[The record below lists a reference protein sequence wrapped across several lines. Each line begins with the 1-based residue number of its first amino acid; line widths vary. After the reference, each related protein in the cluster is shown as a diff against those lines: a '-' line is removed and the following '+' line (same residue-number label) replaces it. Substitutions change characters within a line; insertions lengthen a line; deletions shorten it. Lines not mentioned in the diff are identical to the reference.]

1 MNDIHIILVIPKKL
15 PLPLDPVI
23 PEIKSATAVDA
34 AYVCAPYQNIA
45 TKPLAMAGKFAPKT
59 PILDLTNTGKGIPC
73 LTLGFP
79 ERFTNHI
86 IKKPAR
92 INARNTAQPF
102 NPDANNHDA
111 AKV

>member
-1 MNDIHIILVIPKKL
+1 
-15 PLPLDPVI
+15 
-23 PEIKSATAVDA
+23 
-34 AYVCAPYQNIA
+34 
-45 TKPLAMAGKFAPKT
+45 MAGKFAPKT

-92 INARNTAQPF
+92 INARNTAHPF
-102 NPDANNHDA
+102 NPEAKNNDA